1 MQRQLFGELLHL
13 FLLCL
18 GSLLTLVL
26 IGRGLQLRELFL
38 GLDLGLADA
47 VLLFVY
53 LTPFFMLL
61 VVPVACMLSV
71 FLTFLR
77 MSTDRELIAL
87 KAGGVS
93 LYQMLAAPVL
103 FCVLCTL
110 LTLGISLQGLAW
122 GMSHFRATVMEIANS
137 RARVVVQ
144 PGVFNKDIPGL
155 TLFARQVDPADSRL
169 SQVIVEDRSRKDATL
184 TILAPTGDIATD
196 EARGE
201 LLFRLQNGRLYKTEG
216 QQVSV
221 LGFGEYVVRIDL
233 GQMFKGLDL
242 GEIKPKEL
250 SWSQLRAL
258 PQDEAN
264 ASLGDKYL
272 RKVAVELHKR
282 WVFPAACLV
291 LGLFAMPLAC
301 AFEGLHRQFGVVL
314 ALLMF
319 LVYYSLLSF
328 GLTTGEAGT
337 IPPVVGL
344 WMPNALFLATGLW
357 GLRLAAHERTPA
369 VVSLF
374 SHSRLALRRKRASA

>member
-1 MQRQLFGELLHL
+1 MFGELLHL

-93 LYQMLAAPVL
+93 LYQMLAAPLL
-103 FCVLCTL
+103 FCALCTL

-122 GMSHFRATVMEIANS
+122 GMANFRATVMDIANS

-155 TLFARQVDPADSRL
+155 TLFARQVDPSDSRL
-169 SQVIVEDRSRKDATL
+169 SQVIVEDRSREDSTL
-184 TILAPTGDIATD
+184 TILAPTGAIATD

-201 LLFRLQNGRLYKTEG
+201 LLFRLHNGRLYKTEG

-233 GQMFKGLDL
+233 GLMFKGLDL
-242 GEIKPKEL
+242 GKVKPKEL
-250 SWSQLRAL
+250 SWEQLRAL
-258 PQDEAN
+258 AKDEN
-264 ASLGDKYL
+264 NKYL
-272 RKVAVELHKR
+272 RKVVVELHKR

-301 AFEGLHRQFGVVL
+301 AFDGLRRQVGVVL

-319 LVYYSLLSF
+319 LAYYSLLSF
-328 GLTTGEAGT
+328 GLTTGETGT
-337 IPPVVGL
+337 IAPEVGV
-344 WMPNALFLATGLW
+344 WTPNVLFLAAGLW
-357 GLRLAAHERTPA
+357 GLRLTARERAPA
-369 VVSLF
+369 LASLF
-374 SHSRLALRRKRASA
+374 SHCRLARLRRKEAA

>member
-77 MSTDRELIAL
+77 MSTDRELVAL

-93 LYQMLAAPVL
+93 LYQMLAAPLL

-122 GMSHFRATVMEIANS
+122 GMANFRATVMDIANS

-155 TLFARQVDPADSRL
+155 TLFARQVDPADNRL
-169 SQVIVEDRSRKDATL
+169 SQVIVEDRSREDSTL
-184 TILAPTGDIATD
+184 TILAPTGAIATD

-233 GQMFKGLDL
+233 GLMFKGLDL
-242 GEIKPKEL
+242 GRVKPKEL
-250 SWSQLRAL
+250 SWEQLRAL
-258 PQDEAN
+258 PLDDGKGN
-264 ASLGDKYL
+264 VDDKLL
-272 RKVAVELHKR
+272 RKVAVEVHKR

-337 IPPVVGL
+337 IAPEVGL
-344 WMPNALFLATGLW
+344 WTPNVLFLGAGLW
-357 GLRLAAHERTPA
+357 GLRLAARERAP
-369 VVSLF
+369 SLSGLF
-374 SHSRLALRRKRASA
+374 SHSRLARLRRKEAA

>member
-1 MQRQLFGELLHL
+1 LQRQLLGELLHL

-38 GLDLGLADA
+38 GLDLGLTDA

-93 LYQMLAAPVL
+93 LYQMLAAPLL

-122 GMSHFRATVMEIANS
+122 GMSNFRATVMEIANS

-155 TLFARQVDPADSRL
+155 TLFARQVDPADSTL
-169 SQVIVEDRSRKDATL
+169 SQVIVEDRSREDATL
-184 TILAPTGDIATD
+184 TILAPTGAIATD

-201 LLFRLQNGRLYKTEG
+201 LLFRLLNGRLYKTEG

-233 GQMFKGLDL
+233 GLMFKGLDL
-242 GEIKPKEL
+242 GKVKPKEL
-250 SWSQLRAL
+250 SWTQLRAL
-258 PQDEAN
+258 PLDDGKGN
-264 ASLGDKYL
+264 VDDKLL
-272 RKVAVELHKR
+272 RKVAVEVHKR

-319 LVYYSLLSF
+319 LIYYSLLSF

-337 IPPVVGL
+337 IPPEVGL
-344 WMPNALFLATGLW
+344 WTPNVLFLCAGLW
-357 GLRLAAHERTPA
+357 GLRLAARERTPGLA
-369 VVSLF
+369 SLL
-374 SHSRLALRRKRASA
+374 SHSRMARLRHKGAA

>member
-1 MQRQLFGELLHL
+1 LQRQLFGELLHL

-122 GMSHFRATVMEIANS
+122 GMANFRATVMDIANS

-169 SQVIVEDRSRKDATL
+169 SQVIVEDRSREDATL
-184 TILAPTGDIATD
+184 TILAPTGAIATD

-233 GQMFKGLDL
+233 GLMFKGLDL
-242 GEIKPKEL
+242 GKVKPKEL
-250 SWSQLRAL
+250 SWEQLRVLA
-258 PQDEAN
+258 QDTDN
-264 ASLGDKYL
+264 KYL
-272 RKVAVELHKR
+272 RKVIVELHKR

-301 AFEGLHRQFGVVL
+301 AFEGLRRQVGVVL

-319 LVYYSLLSF
+319 LAYYSLLSF
-328 GLTTGEAGT
+328 GLTTGETGA
-337 IPPVVGL
+337 IPPEIGL
-344 WMPNALFLATGLW
+344 WTPNVLFLAAGLW
-357 GLRLAAHERTPA
+357 GLRLTARERAPA
-369 VVSLF
+369 LANLF
-374 SHSRLALRRKRASA
+374 SYGRLTRRRRKGAA